1 MGAQRTLALKWP
13 AILGGLAVA
22 YVASVAMGVLMA
34 RAGLA
39 GNLALFPF
47 VQFLA
52 LFCGGYVAGR
62 WAGRGSGEK
71 RPSGFLQGVAVA
83 IGFIVVWAAQNAIL
97 EARLVDE
104 YGPLALPR
112 MNIPGILL
120 GDFLNLSAAAFGG
133 WIAERKRG

>member
-1 MGAQRTLALKWP
+1 M
-13 AILGGLAVA
+13 
-22 YVASVAMGVLMA
+22 
-34 RAGLA
+34 
-39 GNLALFPF
+39 
-47 VQFLA
+47 
-52 LFCGGYVAGR
+52 
-62 WAGRGSGEK
+62 
-71 RPSGFLQGVAVA
+71 A

>member
-1 MGAQRTLALKWP
+1 
-13 AILGGLAVA
+13 VA
-22 YVASVAMGVLMA
+22 YVAAVAMGVLLA
-34 RAGLA
+34 RTGLA

-47 VQFLA
+47 VQFMA
-52 LFCGGYVAGR
+52 LFIGGYVAGR
-62 WAGRGSGEK
+62 WAGRGSSGARGAAGGGQ
-71 RPSGFLQGVAVA
+71 RPSGFMQGVAVA

>member
-1 MGAQRTLALKWP
+1 M
-13 AILGGLAVA
+13 A
-22 YVASVAMGVLMA
+22 YVAAVAMGVLLA
-34 RAGLA
+34 RTGLA

-47 VQFLA
+47 VQFMA
-52 LFCGGYVAGR
+52 LFIGGYVAGR
-62 WAGRGSGEK
+62 WAGRGS
-71 RPSGFLQGVAVA
+71 SGFMQGVAVA